1 MNKVLKGLLIQ
12 LGADTSGI
20 EKALRN
26 VESDSRKTS
35 SELKEINKA
44 MKNNGDS
51 AVLWA
56 QKQKVLEDALDKAKE
71 KLRLLQNAE
80 EDVRK
85 SLQNGSISAE
95 QYRTFER
102 ELENARSEVNRLGS
116 ELQQTSSHA
125 ENLGSELQQSG
136 EQAQNAADNGFSVLS
151 DTLGNLVTQG
161 IGKAASA
168 LADFTKD
175 VVETGKGFESSLSSV
190 KAISNATAE
199 EMELITQK
207 SEELGA
213 TTKFTAQES
222 ADAFGYMALAGWNVN
237 EMLSGIDGVLDL
249 AAASGM
255 QLGRASDIVTDELTA
270 FGLAAS
276 DSAHFVD
283 MMTYAMSNSNTTT
296 ELLGEAYKNCAST
309 AASLGYS
316 AEDVTAVLMT
326 MANAGKK
333 GGEAG
338 TALNAVM
345 TRLATDT
352 KDCASILE
360 DYDVHVYDSKGN
372 MQSLSSILQGISG
385 IWSDLNDKQQ
395 ANLAKAI
402 AGTTQYSAFQTIM
415 NGLSESAIAGGKSF
429 TDYAKAL
436 EECDGT
442 AQNMSKTM
450 IDNLSGDMTLLD
462 SAVDGMKISLSN
474 ELMPVVRD
482 AVQFLTS
489 KIPDIQQELAPVFK
503 KGAEF
508 VAGLI
513 KQLPNITDKLSDI
526 YPALKNVIFLI
537 TASKV
542 ADSLA
547 KTANTIKTV
556 TSASAS
562 AAAGIGKL
570 GMLLNAVP
578 AAAAVAAFALIA
590 GAVVN
595 IALSAKDADDEL
607 TKIFEDHEKEM
618 KALNEDEQQIKN
630 MKNTVDDSISSI
642 KTSTERTKDLW
653 NELDKLADSS
663 GKVHSA
669 DKVRAEYILGELND
683 ALGTEYT
690 MTGNQIDNYKQ
701 LQEEID
707 KTIQKKQAE
716 QILDS
721 YYAQTA
727 GMSEKYYKARQ
738 DYLEKDKAYQEAEEA
753 REEARKKYREI
764 TGFDYRN
771 VSAEAYI
778 NASSQNSATNP
789 DDLIRDLS
797 GRHVYKYVTNEGL
810 EAANELLKATELAG
824 FTLDERQTAFGNFKE
839 SAKFM
844 EKQSELMTE
853 YSKGNYE
860 NVAKLAF
867 DVSSIDQS
875 IFEDV
880 NATNDEIETAVKD
893 SLNEIK
899 SEMKLW
905 RETGDSGT
913 AADILDKMGTALNA
927 AQTRG
932 MNGASYFNEYLGSD
946 FRELWKNG
954 GDISAIAQRLMDS
967 GISAGD
973 ILGDE
978 YISAVQSQFEHGYN
992 IVPLLQWGAKSGKL
1006 TAANYNKEWNK
1017 AIEKELSDPEKHI
1030 DASGFTEWAEKN
1042 GKGAGTLFGEN
1053 FSTYLDSYLNEKLW
1067 KTNDLIQA
1075 TINSLG
1081 DLQHKGYEVTS
1092 NIQRINTESA
1102 INTAVDAI
1110 TDIISG
1116 GLFKNTRKMADGG
1129 TLRSGQ
1135 AVVAEAGPEL
1145 LEIINGGVRVTPLSQ
1160 NSRNSPVSANNQK
1173 LFYNN
1178 YTINAT
1184 VSGNTDISRLA
1195 EQLAREQ
1202 RRIEAGKGL

>member
-12 LGADTSGI
+12 LGADTSGL

-56 QKQKVLEDALDKAKE
+56 QKQKVLEEALDKAKE

-85 SLQNGSISAE
+85 SFQNGSISAE
-95 QYRTFER
+95 QYRNFER

-190 KAISNATAE
+190 KAISNASAE

-462 SAVDGMKISLSN
+462 SAVDGMKISLSG

-482 AVQFLTS
+482 AVQFITS

-513 KQLPNITDKLSDI
+513 KQLPKVVELLKDVA
-526 YPALKNVIFLI
+526 PALKSAVVII
-537 TASKV
+537 TGAKIVEKALSAVNAVKAFASSL
-542 ADSLA
+542 SLA
-547 KTANTIKTV
+547 ST
-556 TSASAS
+556 
-562 AAAGIGKL
+562 AAAGLSSVLTVIP
-570 GMLLNAVP
+570 V
-578 AAAAVAAFALIA
+578 AAAVAAFAAVTA
-590 GAVVN
+590 GVV
-595 IALSAKDADDEL
+595 ALATSSKDADDEL

-618 KALNEDEQQIKN
+618 SALNEDEQQIKD
-630 MKNTVDDSISSI
+630 MKNTLDDSISSI
-642 KTSTERTKDLW
+642 KNTTDRTKDLW
-653 NELDKLADSS
+653 NELEKLADSS

-669 DKVRAEYILGELND
+669 DKVRAEYILGELNN

-690 MTGNQIDNYKQ
+690 MTGNQIDNYKK
-701 LQEEID
+701 LQDEID

-716 QILDS
+716 HILES
-721 YYAQTA
+721 YYAQSA
-727 GMSEKYYKARQ
+727 GMAEKYYKAQ
-738 DYLEKDKAYQEAEEA
+738 EDYREKDKAWNDEKEHLEELD
-753 REEARKKYREI
+753 KKFYERTGYSLADDINVDDFLNGVYSNIASNKENIEI
-764 TGFDYRN
+764 AKEYKATKAKADSRYTERQ
-771 VSAEAYI
+771 
-778 NASSQNSATNP
+778 NALTNF
-789 DDLIRDLS
+789 
-797 GRHVYKYVTNEGL
+797 K
-810 EAANELLKATELAG
+810 EAAEFQKKQTEL
-824 FTLDERQTAFGNFKE
+824 QTAF
-839 SAKFM
+839 
-844 EKQSELMTE
+844 SE
-853 YSKGNYE
+853 GNYE
-860 NVAKLAF
+860 KVAQLAF
-867 DVSSIDQS
+867 DVTNISEAVLDDADSIKDALTTVKS
-875 IFEDV
+875 DMELAAKSGDTKV
-880 NATNDEIETAVKD
+880 YEHALDAMTTA
-893 SLNEIK
+893 L
-899 SEMKLW
+899 
-905 RETGDSGT
+905 T
-913 AADILDKMGTALNA
+913 AAQQNGLD
-927 AQTRG
+927 
-932 MNGASYFNEYLGSD
+932 GASYFNKYFGSD
-946 FRELWKNG
+946 LRDIWKNG
-954 GDISAIAQRLMDS
+954 GDISAFADALLNS

-973 ILGDE
+973 VFGDE
-978 YISAVQSQFEHGYN
+978 YIKAVQSQFEHGYN
-992 IVPLLQWGAKSGKL
+992 IVPLLKWGAKSGKL

-1017 AIEKELSDPEKHI
+1017 AVEKELSNPEEHI
-1030 DASGFTEWAEKN
+1030 DASGIMEWAEE
-1042 GKGAGTLFGEN
+1042 KGISAGTLFGEN
-1053 FSTYLDSYLNEKLW
+1053 LASYISSYTCQTLW
-1067 KTNDLIQA
+1067 ETNDLIQA

-1184 VSGNTDISRLA
+1184 VSGNADISRLA